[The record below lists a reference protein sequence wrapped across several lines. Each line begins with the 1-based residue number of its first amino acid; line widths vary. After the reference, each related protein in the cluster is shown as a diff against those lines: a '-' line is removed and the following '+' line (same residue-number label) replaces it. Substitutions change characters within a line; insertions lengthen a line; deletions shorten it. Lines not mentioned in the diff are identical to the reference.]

1 MRNKNLLYVIMGL
14 VGLFCFAGIY
24 DAVLTGKLGQIV
36 IDGPPGSGDQ
46 VQIIGY
52 SESGNVL
59 RVKPCL
65 HIDAVE

>member
-36 IDGPPGSGDQ
+36 IDGPPGYN
-46 VQIIGY
+46 GY
-52 SESGNVL
+52 VGV
-59 RVKPCL
+59 
-65 HIDAVE
+65 VE